1 MQNYYIHDLNPIAIS
16 YGSVV
21 IPWYWLIYLLSF
33 FYIFWIGP
41 RLFSRNLSNS
51 ITPKDWSDYLCF
63 SWIGMLLGARLGYFS
78 IYQPGLLLSHPFE
91 IFRIW
96 AGGMSFH
103 GGLLG
108 VFCSIV
114 LISKMKNQSPW
125 RILDIFATLI
135 PVCIGAGRIANFING
150 ELAGRVTDVPW
161 AVVFPTLF
169 DQLPRHPSQL
179 YEALGEGLILGGLMW
194 WSRRQLTNLSH
205 QTALFAIYYGTI
217 RFFLEFFREPDP
229 QLGLLLFN
237 LSMGQLLSLIL
248 LLFGFYLLFSKPQI
262 SSDQGSDEFIKIQSK
277 QSL

>member
-1 MQNYYIHDLNPIAIS
+1 MPNYYIHDLNPIAIN

-33 FYIFWIGP
+33 FYIFWLGP
-41 RLFSRNLSNS
+41 KLFCRNLSNP

-63 SWIGMLLGARLGYFS
+63 SWIGMLLGARLGYFC
-78 IYQPGLLLSHPFE
+78 IYQPGLLLSQPFE
-91 IFRIW
+91 VFRIW

-108 VFCSIV
+108 VFCTIV
-114 LISKMKNQSPW
+114 MIAKLKNQSPW

-135 PVCIGAGRIANFING
+135 PLCIGAGRVANFING

-169 DQLPRHPSQL
+169 DYLPRHPSQL

-194 WSRRQLTNLSH
+194 RSRSQLANLSH
-205 QTALFAIYYGTI
+205 QTALFAIYYGTL

-248 LLFGFYLLFSKPQI
+248 LLFGLYLLFSRSPI
-262 SSDQGSDEFIKIQSK
+262 SYNQGSGQFIKNQGK